1 LANSEPSQNRITKTD
16 PTDARRNGN
25 EPLRPDLTTRQ
36 VQRGT
41 HQGDRYVRVIRSQM
55 LRRVAPG
62 ILRATEAVSH
72 PDGTLGHWYTR
83 LKTFLVGKPLP
94 TAAEKDERLN
104 KVRALAVLSSDAIS
118 SSAYATEEI
127 LLVVILA
134 GTAAVAY
141 SVPVAMGIAVLL
153 AIVAF
158 SYRQTVHAYP
168 QGGGAYNV
176 SRENLGTPFGL
187 VAAAALLVGYILTV
201 AVSVAAGTAA
211 ITSAAPE
218 LYPYRVEIS
227 VGFVVL
233 ITLIN
238 LRGIKESSTIF
249 ALPTYLF
256 IFSLT
261 SVILLGL
268 FRIALGEPQVAP
280 RLAEGVS
287 AVEPLSLFLLL
298 RAFAAGTVAMT
309 GTEAIANGVPVFK
322 PPESKNAATTLTW
335 MSAILAFFFVGL
347 TYVAYHYG
355 ITPHETETVISQ
367 VAHRVLNNEMAYA
380 FFQVTTMAI
389 LVLAANTSYFDF
401 PRLAYVL
408 ANDGFMPHQLKFRGD
423 RLVFANGIVTLGAV
437 SILLIVLFGGST
449 HALIPLYAVGV
460 FISFTLS
467 QAGMVR
473 HWWRTR
479 TAGWRKSMVINAI
492 GAALTAMV
500 VLVVV
505 IAKFALGAWI
515 VLVLIPILVF
525 LFYHVHRHYARVAEQ
540 LALAPGDDRALA
552 PTRQIVIVPI
562 GDLNKASL
570 RALTFARSLAPQA
583 IAVRIFY
590 EPEEVETFRQEWA
603 RWCNGTQLVLLESP
617 YRAFVEPLL
626 AYIEELH
633 RQDPAACVTIVLPE
647 FVPAHWWEH
656 FLHNQTALRLK
667 TALLFR
673 KNTVVID
680 VPYHLER

>member
-1 LANSEPSQNRITKTD
+1 MPPESTE
-16 PTDARRNGN
+16 ARRNGT
-25 EPLRPDLTTRQ
+25 ETVHPDLTTRQ

-55 LRRVAPG
+55 IRRVAPG
-62 ILRATEAVSH
+62 VLRASEAVSR
-72 PDGTLGHWYTR
+72 PSGKLGRWYTQF
-83 LKTFLVGKPLP
+83 KAVLVGKPLP

-134 GTAAVAY
+134 GTVALVY
-141 SVPVAMGIAVLL
+141 SVPIAIGIAALL

-187 VAAAALLVGYILTV
+187 VAAAALLVGYVLTV
-201 AVSVAAGTAA
+201 AVSIAAGTAA
-211 ITSAAPE
+211 ITSAAQE

-227 VGFVVL
+227 VALIAL
-233 ITLIN
+233 ITLVN
-238 LRGIKESSTIF
+238 LRGIKESSKIF

-256 IFSLT
+256 IFSLAT
-261 SVILLGL
+261 VIVLGL
-268 FRIALGEPQVAP
+268 VRIASGDQRSEPQWV
-280 RLAEGVS
+280 EGAS
-287 AVEPLSLFLLL
+287 MLVEPLSLFLLL

-322 PPESKNAATTLTW
+322 PPESQNAATTLTW

-347 TYVAYHYG
+347 TFVAFHYG
-355 ITPHETETVISQ
+355 ITPHEAETVISQ
-367 VAHRVLNNEMAYA
+367 VGRRVLQNEWAYA
-380 FFQVTTMAI
+380 FFQLTTMLI
-389 LVLAANTSYFDF
+389 LILAANTSYFGF

-423 RLVFANGIVTLGAV
+423 RLVFTNGIVMLGAL
-437 SILLIVLFGGST
+437 SILLVIVFGGST

-467 QAGMVR
+467 QSGMVR
-473 HWWRTR
+473 HWWKTR
-479 TAGWRKSMVINAI
+479 APGWRKSMVINTV
-492 GAALTAMV
+492 GALLTAMV
-500 VLVVV
+500 VLVVGA
-505 IAKFALGAWI
+505 AKFTSGAWI

-525 LFYHVHRHYARVAEQ
+525 LFYQVQRHYGRVAEQ
-540 LALAPGDDRALA
+540 LALSSRNGDALA
-552 PTRQIVIVPI
+552 PVRQIVIVPI

-570 RALTFARSLAPQA
+570 RALNFARSLAPHA
-583 IAVRIFY
+583 IALHIFY
-590 EPEEVETFRQEWA
+590 EPEEIESFRQAWT
-603 RWCNGTQLVLLESP
+603 RLGNGTQLVFLESP

-647 FVPAHWWEH
+647 FIPAHWWEH

-680 VPYHLER
+680 VPYHLDK